1 MKKKSYKDAEFKCL
15 EVLAKNNGM
24 TLRRANESGCLPM
37 TFEVVYRGA
46 RRDSVALIPD
56 ILVGA
61 IWNMEP
67 VKHGLNIEE
76 VILKYSTVK

>member
-1 MKKKSYKDAEFKCL
+1 
-15 EVLAKNNGM
+15 
-24 TLRRANESGCLPM
+24 M